1 MSEIVTRERVER
13 AVSVAVELLERGAPQ
28 VVNPFTGDAA
38 ELFDELLSQAVAP
51 KEPEKRG

>member
-28 VVNPFTGDAA
+28 VANPFTGDAA
-38 ELFDELLSQAVAP
+38 ELFDELLAQAVAR
-51 KEPEKRG
+51 KDSEKQG